1 MIARL
6 IHLVSPGS
14 YLYTHA
20 LLVALDNDLGLDDLG
35 MMDSPSETPNHSPK
49 SSSFQVALYRFTRA
63 YLWTTHWLA

>member
-20 LLVALDNDLGLDDLG
+20 LLVALDNDLGLD
-35 MMDSPSETPNHSPK
+35 
-49 SSSFQVALYRFTRA
+49 ALA
-63 YLWTTHWLA
+63 